1 MPPMSSH
8 LAYSPRAYRENAVLS
23 APPER
28 LIVMLYDGARRF
40 LHQAAAAM
48 REQQIEASHVKLR
61 RAEDIVIH
69 LRESLDLEQGE
80 IALRLQSIYIFCQRH
95 LREARIERNP
105 AKVEEVS
112 GLLGTLR
119 EAWAAIETR

>member
-1 MPPMSSH
+1 MSSH

>member
-1 MPPMSSH
+1 VSQH

-40 LHQAAAAM
+40 LHQSAAAM

-61 RAEDIVIH
+61 RAEDIIIH
-69 LRESLDLEQGE
+69 LRDSLDLEQGE
-80 IALRLQSIYIFCQRH
+80 VALRLQSIYIFCQRH
-95 LREARIERNP
+95 LREARLERNP
-105 AKVEEVS
+105 AKVEQVS
-112 GLLGTLR
+112 ALLGTLR
-119 EAWAAIETR
+119 EAWAAIENR